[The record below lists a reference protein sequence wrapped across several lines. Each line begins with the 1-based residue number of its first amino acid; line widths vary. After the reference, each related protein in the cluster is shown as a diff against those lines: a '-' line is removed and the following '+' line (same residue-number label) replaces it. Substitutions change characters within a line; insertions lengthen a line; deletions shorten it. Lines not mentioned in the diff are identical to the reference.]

1 MSAVNNGPQI
11 SKSGLIFCL
20 DAGNNKSY
28 SSNRFQSYGSGLVT
42 EDVTFSI
49 NGTGTFKRVA
59 AGTVIGGYKV
69 KPNDVVYSYVLGVN
83 GCHYHGNSVYIRA
96 GTRATFSFDYLVT
109 GATNYPS
116 TDYLANF
123 EGVASGSIGT
133 ANTLQNVWQRR
144 SFATT
149 GGASDS
155 GSLNMYLYPGAC
167 GSLRLADSGTIY
179 YRNPKVEF
187 RSSDSG
193 TLGYSSSKSVLTWY
207 DISGSNYN
215 GTFSLTTGPSFD
227 YAGGGSLLFDGS
239 TQEVTLPSNFN
250 STLNSASW
258 DFWVNCSSLPGT
270 GAIQQIYIQEACAWF
285 ALYNNAGTV
294 AFGSDLHNGSGWFD
308 ENGGFRTGARTT
320 STISANTW
328 YNITYS
334 WDGSNIRVYL
344 NGSLQSTTSTLQAFA
359 GKQNVTSLG
368 AGTTPRSIGSRSGSY
383 FNGRIAVAR
392 SFNRALTTSEISLNY
407 EIMKTRFGL

>member
-59 AGTVIGGYKV
+59 TGTVIGGYKI
-69 KPNDVVYSYVLGVN
+69 KPNDVVYSYALGVN
-83 GCHYHGNSVYIRA
+83 GCHYHGNSVYAVA
-96 GTRATFSFDYLVT
+96 GVYPTFSFDYLVT
-109 GATNYPS
+109 GASTYPI
-116 TDYLANF
+116 TDFLANF
-123 EGVASGSIGT
+123 EGVGSGAIAT
-133 ANTLQNVWQRR
+133 ANSLQNIWQRR
-144 SFATT
+144 SFTSLITSSA
-149 GGASDS
+149 

-187 RSSDSG
+187 RNSDSG
-193 TLGYSSSKSVLTWY
+193 TSGYSSSKSVLTWY
-207 DISGSNYN
+207 DISGNNYN
-215 GTFSLTTGPSFD
+215 STFGLTTGPTFD
-227 YAGGGSLLFDGS
+227 YSGGGNLLFNGS

-250 STLNSASW
+250 SGLTSGSW
-258 DFWVNCSSLPGT
+258 DFWVNCSSLPGS
-270 GAIQQIYIQEACAWF
+270 GAYQQIYIQEASVWLAI
-285 ALYNNAGTV
+285 YNVGGG
-294 AFGSDLHNGSGWFD
+294 AFFGCDLHNGSGWFD
-308 ENGGFRTGARTT
+308 GNGGNTTGAKTT
-320 STISANTW
+320 STLSANTW

-334 WDGSNIRVYL
+334 WDGSNVRIYL
-344 NGSLQSTTSTLQAFA
+344 NGSLQSTTSTLQAA
-359 GKQNVTSLG
+359 NGRQNVTSLG
-368 AGTTPRSIGSRSGSY
+368 AGTTPRLIGSRSGSY